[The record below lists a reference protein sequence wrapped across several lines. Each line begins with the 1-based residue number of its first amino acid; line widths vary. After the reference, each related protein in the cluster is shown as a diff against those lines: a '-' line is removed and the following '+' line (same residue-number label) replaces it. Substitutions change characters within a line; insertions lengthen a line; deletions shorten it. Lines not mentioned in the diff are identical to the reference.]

1 MQVIQTSGKRKTA
14 IARATLKEGT
24 GIIKINGVL
33 ASLIT
38 PKIANLKIQEAILL
52 AGDVI
57 KKVNVDINVKGGGV
71 ISRAEAARTALSKA
85 LVEFEPSL
93 KEKFLT
99 YDRTFLVSDVRKK
112 ETKKPGTHGR
122 ARAKRQKSYR

>member
-14 IARATLKEGT
+14 IARANLKEGK
-24 GIIKINGVL
+24 GIIRINGVL
-33 ASLIT
+33 ANLIS

-52 AGDVI
+52 AGDVA
-57 KKVNVDINVKGGGV
+57 KKVDVEIRVKGGGV

-93 KEKFLT
+93 KEKFLA
-99 YDRTFLVSDVRKK
+99 YDRIFLVSDVRRK

>member
-14 IARATLKEGT
+14 IARATLKEGK
-24 GIIKINGVL
+24 GVIKVNGVL
-33 ASLIT
+33 VNLIT
-38 PKIANLKIQEAILL
+38 PKIANLKIQEALML
-52 AGDVI
+52 AGDVV
-57 KKVNVDINVKGGGV
+57 KKVDVDINVKGGGV
-71 ISRAEAARTALSKA
+71 ISRAEAVRTALSKA

-93 KEKFLT
+93 KEKFLA
-99 YDRTFLVSDVRKK
+99 YDRTFLVSDVRRK

>member
-38 PKIANLKIQEAILL
+38 PKIANLKIQETILL